1 MSQEEEWIEIEGNQE
16 NQENQGE
23 NPDESNVSGK
33 KFDLLITGVGGQGAI
48 LASDII
54 GNAAVNAG
62 LPIRAAETH
71 GMAQRGGSVVNHIRI
86 GEEYGSMIPKKGAD
100 LMLALEPMETIRYID
115 FLKDGGIVIVNTQ
128 PVLPVTVLS
137 GLAKYPDV
145 EEILDAL
152 SEKYIVK
159 AFNADE
165 VAFDA
170 GNRLAM
176 NVAMVGAVSGYLPI
190 PKEALLESIK
200 ALVPQKTIEIN
211 IRAFEMGRQKVEEV

>member
-1 MSQEEEWIEIEGNQE
+1 MSLVE
-16 NQENQGE
+16 NR
-23 NPDESNVSGK
+23 K

-54 GNAAVNAG
+54 GKAAVVAG

-86 GEEYGSMIPKKGAD
+86 GEDFGSLIPKKGAD
-100 LMLALEPMETIRYID
+100 LMLVLEPMEAVRYID
-115 FLKDGGIVIVNTQ
+115 FLKDGAVVIVNTQ
-128 PVLPVTVLS
+128 PVLPVTVTS
-137 GLAKYPDV
+137 GLARYPDIS
-145 EEILDAL
+145 EILDVL

-159 AFNADE
+159 AFNAE
-165 VAFDA
+165 ELAFEA

-190 PKEALLESIK
+190 PKETLLESIK
-200 ALVPQKTIEIN
+200 SLVPQKTIEVN
-211 IRAFEMGRQKVEEV
+211 VRAFEMGWRKVEES

>member
-1 MSQEEEWIEIEGNQE
+1 MSQIEGE
-16 NQENQGE
+16 
-23 NPDESNVSGK
+23 K
-33 KFDLLITGVGGQGAI
+33 KLDLLITGVGGQGAI

-54 GNAAVNAG
+54 GKAAVVSG

-71 GMAQRGGSVVNHIRI
+71 GMAQRGGSVVNHIRL
-86 GEEYGSMIPKKGAD
+86 GTDLGSMIPKKGAD
-100 LMLALEPMETIRYID
+100 VLLALEPMEAVRYLD
-115 FLKDGGIVIVNTQ
+115 FLKDGGVIIVNTQ
-128 PVLPVTVLS
+128 PIVPVTVTS

-145 EEILDAL
+145 QEILDVL

-165 VAFDA
+165 LASEA
-170 GNRLAM
+170 GSRLAM

-190 PKEALLESIK
+190 PKETLIESVK

-211 IRAFEMGRQKVEEV
+211 VRAFEMGRRKVEES

>member
-1 MSQEEEWIEIEGNQE
+1 MSLVE
-16 NQENQGE
+16 NR
-23 NPDESNVSGK
+23 K

-54 GNAAVNAG
+54 GKAAVVAG

-86 GEEYGSMIPKKGAD
+86 GEDFGSLIPKKGAD
-100 LMLALEPMETIRYID
+100 LMLALEPMEAVRYVD
-115 FLKDGGIVIVNTQ
+115 FLKDGAVVIVNTQ
-128 PVLPVTVLS
+128 PVLPVTVTS
-137 GLAKYPDV
+137 GLARYPDIS
-145 EEILDAL
+145 EILDVL

-165 VAFDA
+165 LAFEA

-190 PKEALLESIK
+190 PKETLLESIK
-200 ALVPQKTIEIN
+200 SLVPQKTIEVN
-211 IRAFEMGRQKVEEV
+211 VRAFEMGRRKVEES

>member
-1 MSQEEEWIEIEGNQE
+1 MSQVE
-16 NQENQGE
+16 NNRK
-23 NPDESNVSGK
+23 V
-33 KFDLLITGVGGQGAI
+33 DLLITGVGGQGAI

-54 GNAAVNAG
+54 GKFAIAAG

-86 GEEYGSMIPKKGAD
+86 GEDLGSMIPKKGAD
-100 LMLALEPMETIRYID
+100 LMLALEPMETVRYVE
-115 FLKDGGIVIVNTQ
+115 FLKDGGVIIVNTQ
-128 PVLPVTVLS
+128 PVIPVTVTS

-145 EEILDAL
+145 SEILDVL

-165 VAFDA
+165 LAFEA
-170 GNRLAM
+170 GSRLAM

-190 PKEALLESIK
+190 PKETLIESVK
-200 ALVPQKTIEIN
+200 ALVPQKTIEVN
-211 IRAFEMGRQKVEEV
+211 VRAFEMGRRKVEES